1 MFTQLSQPQSLRTSG
16 TQGRK
21 EAKCLL
27 GVVSRE
33 ATLLESESAE
43 ENQEALGGDESVEM
57 DQVQFSRSV
66 MSDFVTPWTAARQA
80 SLSITNS
87 WS

>member
-1 MFTQLSQPQSLRTSG
+1 MALSMVMTFKIKHQKHNFQGYILVASSSKTLTGSGEVFTQLSQPQSLRTSG

-43 ENQEALGGDESVEM
+43 ENQEALGGD
-57 DQVQFSRSV
+57 
-66 MSDFVTPWTAARQA
+66 
-80 SLSITNS
+80 
-87 WS
+87 